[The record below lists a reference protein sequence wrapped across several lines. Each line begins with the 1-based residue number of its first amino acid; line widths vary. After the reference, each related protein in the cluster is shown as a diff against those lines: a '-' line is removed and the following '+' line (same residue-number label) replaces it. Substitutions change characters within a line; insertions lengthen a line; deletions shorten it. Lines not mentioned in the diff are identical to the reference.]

1 MGITGVSIAEKK
13 KEYTNPVFREFYIFF
28 FWAMIITKIYHPY
41 ESTRKLSNCLY
52 SLLSLIHSQVEVVNK
67 SA

>member
-28 FWAMIITKIYHPY
+28 LAMIITKIYHPY

>member
-13 KEYTNPVFREFYIFF
+13 KNTQTLYLESFTFF